1 MAKRRKKRFRTA
13 LLKGVSQK
21 KRVATFK
28 EVQTC
33 VAGEVDESGSEFFSA
48 FLGKFAFTK
57 PELLSFLLRVAPGFC
72 VGPRARH
79 RARGPP
85 TRRRSGEEGQGP
97 YARGAGGPSAG
108 VRAGEQMVA

>member
-1 MAKRRKKRFRTA
+1 MQKKF
-13 LLKGVSQK
+13 LLSLLLQRGSSQKK

-28 EVQTC
+28 GVQTC
-33 VAGEVDESGSEFFSA
+33 FAGEVVESVSEFFSGE
-48 FLGKFAFTK
+48 LGKFAFTT
-57 PELLSFLLRVAPGFC
+57 PTLLSFLLRVAPGFC

-97 YARGAGGPSAG
+97 YARGAGGPSGG
-108 VRAGEQMVA
+108 VRAGKKPFA